1 MITLCMDTSQ
11 AFLVIA
17 LLKDGEL
24 LDGIQEVCW
33 KHQSEELY
41 PRLIALLEKH
51 GLSSDDIGEMIITK
65 GPGSYTGV
73 RIAMTAAKVFCSLKE
88 IPLSVLGSLQ
98 LIAGTSSRARVL
110 MDARGHRAYH
120 ALYENGK
127 LIGDIEALDV
137 DEIQTIVKEGE
148 TVLGDGHLIGI
159 ADVWPDLTRNFADLA
174 GMALPVEQIHL
185 LTPEYLKPSEA
196 YLVKAK

>member
-1 MITLCMDTSQ
+1 MDTSQ

-17 LLKDGEL
+17 LLRDGEF
-24 LDGIQEVCW
+24 LDGIQETCF

-41 PRLIALLEKH
+41 PRLLELLGRH
-51 GLSSDDIGEMIITK
+51 GLSSDDIGEMIITE

-88 IPLSVLGSLQ
+88 IPLYVLGSLQ
-98 LIAGTSSRARVL
+98 LIAGTNEHARVL

-120 ALYENGK
+120 ALYENGA
-127 LIGDIEALDV
+127 LIGNAEAKDV
-137 DEIQTIVKEGE
+137 DEIRELVKEGE
-148 TVLGDGHLIGI
+148 TVLGDGHLIGL
-159 ADVWPDLTRNFADLA
+159 ADVWPDLCRNFAALA
-174 GMALPVEQIHL
+174 MMARPVEQIHL